1 MVKITNEKIEFSTT
15 NIQTEVF
22 PHIGSILL
30 WGGDNLD
37 NLTSTGY
44 LWCNGGEHDIDDY
57 PKLFQ
62 VIGNTYGTSGTAGKF
77 IVPDLKRR
85 FPLGPN
91 STGIIGGEGGTV
103 QLNDN
108 HYPHTHT
115 LVFAELQNA
124 TRRGAESGGGSQKIT
139 DGYSLTTEN
148 FTVHPNN
155 LDNNGNFVGPQKN
168 YYPNYCI
175 VNYIIRAK

>member
-1 MVKITNEKIEFSTT
+1 MVKITNEKIEFSTN

-57 PKLFQ
+57 PKLFE

-77 IVPDLKRR
+77 KVPDLKRK

-91 STGIIGGEGGTV
+91 STGIIGGVGGTK
-103 QLNDN
+103 QLLAE

-115 LVFAELQNA
+115 LTFADVYS
-124 TRRGAESGGGSQKIT
+124 TGRRGAETGGGNRGGT
-139 DGYSLTTEN
+139 DGYTTA
-148 FTVHPNN
+148 VKQIIALPNAS
-155 LDNNGNFVGPQKN
+155 GSQKN
-168 YYPNYCI
+168 YYPKYCI
-175 VNYIIRAK
+175 VNYVIRAK